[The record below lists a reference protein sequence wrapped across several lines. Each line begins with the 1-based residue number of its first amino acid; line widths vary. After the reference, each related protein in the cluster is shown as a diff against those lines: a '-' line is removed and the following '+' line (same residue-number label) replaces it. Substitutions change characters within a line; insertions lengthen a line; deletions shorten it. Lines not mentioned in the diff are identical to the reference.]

1 MNRIILFVVVIVIL
15 SSPSLAY
22 AHAGSGE
29 ERPSVVSEAA
39 IVMDSETGT
48 VLYEKS
54 SKSSMY
60 PASLTKIATAI
71 YAIEIGDLDD
81 VVTVSEN
88 ASDEEGT
95 SVFLNEG
102 EQVKLKKLVQGLLI
116 NSGNDAGVAIAEHL
130 SGSVEQFSTDLNAY
144 LKNEIGVQYTH
155 FENPHG
161 LYDPN
166 HVTTAE
172 DLAKITK
179 YAMKNQTFRDIF
191 GTVELKWNGESWDT
205 TLLKHHKLV
214 RQVIPYKGATGGKT
228 GYVSK
233 SGFTLATTAERNDL
247 NLIVITLNS
256 NLSSASYN
264 DTKNLLNYGFENFE
278 RSSVAKGT
286 TFKAGEQTYK
296 TSEELRFTHM
306 QGEQVNREV
315 NEDGTLDIVREDG
328 TIINS
333 YHLDKLSDRVKINE
347 SSTVNKDIKT
357 NSMFGDYF
365 PMLVITAIIIV
376 LSLLVLFYSRKRI

>member
-1 MNRIILFVVVIVIL
+1 M
-15 SSPSLAY
+15 AY

-54 SKSSMY
+54 AKSSMY

-130 SGSVEQFSTDLNAY
+130 SGNVEQFSSDLNAY
-144 LKNEIGVQYTH
+144 LKNEIGVQHTH

-161 LYDPN
+161 LFDPN

-179 YAMKNQTFRDIF
+179 YAMENQIFRDIF
-191 GTVELKWNGESWDT
+191 GTVELEWHGESWDT

-233 SGFTLATTAERNDL
+233 SGFTLATTAKRNDL

-256 NLSSASYN
+256 NRSSASYN

-278 RSSVAKGT
+278 QSSVAKGT

-296 TSEELRFTHM
+296 TSEELRYTHM
-306 QGEQVNREV
+306 KGEQVNREV
-315 NEDGTLDIVREDG
+315 NADGTLDIVSEDG

-333 YHLDKLSDRVKINE
+333 YHLDKFPKRVKLNE
-347 SSTVNKDIKT
+347 SSTVNKDIKA

>member
-1 MNRIILFVVVIVIL
+1 MNRIILFVVGIVIL

-54 SKSSMY
+54 AKSSMY

-130 SGSVEQFSTDLNAY
+130 SGNVEQFSSDLNAY
-144 LKNEIGVQYTH
+144 LKNEIGVQHTH

-161 LYDPN
+161 LFDPN

-179 YAMKNQTFRDIF
+179 YAMENQIFRDIF
-191 GTVELKWNGESWDT
+191 GTVELEWHGESWDT

-233 SGFTLATTAERNDL
+233 SGFTLATTAKRNDL

-256 NLSSASYN
+256 NRSSASYN

-278 RSSVAKGT
+278 QSSVAKGT

-296 TSEELRFTHM
+296 TSEELRYTHM
-306 QGEQVNREV
+306 KGEQVNREV
-315 NEDGTLDIVREDG
+315 NADGTLDIVSEDG

-333 YHLDKLSDRVKINE
+333 YHLDKFPKRVKLNE
-347 SSTVNKDIKT
+347 SSTVNKDIKA